1 MVCPYLHEQY
11 LVIFYPCET
20 KSEIRVTKSISLNI
34 SMSDNITVAPCYNYH
49 QQQQNNGWLHFDMS
63 SKEKYY
69 EKLNEWLQIFIQH
82 ENN

>member
-1 MVCPYLHEQY
+1 
-11 LVIFYPCET
+11 
-20 KSEIRVTKSISLNI
+20 
-34 SMSDNITVAPCYNYH
+34 MSDNITVAPCYNYH

-63 SKEKYY
+63 YKEKYY